1 MTYDSTAD
9 VAESGSLTR
18 RVTACVALEGQESPE
33 VWTYQN
39 RWGWAA
45 APGWGE
51 AFASAQAAGNPD
63 PGADEAVI
71 TDAMILT
78 QVQAMRGA

>member
-1 MTYDSTAD
+1 MSYDTIAD
-9 VAESGSLTR
+9 VSESGSLR
-18 RVTACVALEGQESPE
+18 RRITACAAQEGEADPDSW
-33 VWTYQN
+33 VYKT
-39 RWGWAA
+39 RWVWAA

-51 AFASAQAAGNPD
+51 AFASAEAAGNPD

-78 QVQAMRGA
+78 QVQDMRAG